1 MSNKQNLSNPIES
14 LLEKQSM
21 VLLDGALAT
30 ELESYGCEL
39 DDPLWSAKVLLEKPE
54 AIKDV
59 HASYYRAGADIS
71 ITASYQATTDGF
83 AQRGLSEEEAVTL
96 IKKTVTL
103 AGEARDEVWRENLER
118 PRPLTAASVGPYG
131 AYLADGSEYSGHY
144 GVTDQVLFD
153 FHQPRIQALVEAG
166 ADVLAVETLPSLQEA
181 KVIGSILQE
190 YPSASAWI
198 SFTLKDGQSISEG
211 TPLKEVASALEGNTH
226 VAAIGVNCAPLE
238 HAAEALQ
245 ELNRCSSKPLIVYP
259 NSGEDYDPET
269 KTWHGSASRLDFHEQ
284 SKLWY
289 EHGARIIG
297 GCCRTTPA
305 HIKKLADMW
314 KSE

>member
-1 MSNKQNLSNPIES
+1 MSNKQNRSNPIEA
-14 LLEKQSM
+14 LLEKQSV

-30 ELESYGCEL
+30 ELESYGCDL

-54 AIKDV
+54 AIKAV

-71 ITASYQATTDGF
+71 ITASYQATIDGF
-83 AQRGLSEEEAVTL
+83 AKRGLSEEEAVTL
-96 IKKTVTL
+96 IRKTVTL
-103 AGEARDEVWRENLER
+103 AGEARDEVWKENPER

-131 AYLADGSEYSGHY
+131 AYLADGSEYTGHY
-144 GVTDQVLFD
+144 GVTDQLLYD

-211 TPLKEVASALEGNTH
+211 IPLKEVAEALEGSRQ
-226 VAAIGVNCAPLE
+226 VAAIGVNCATLE

-245 ELNRCSSKPLIVYP
+245 ELGRYSTKPLIVYP
-259 NSGEDYDPET
+259 NSGEDYNPET
-269 KTWHGSASRLDFHEQ
+269 KTWHGSISRLDFHEQ
-284 SKLWY
+284 SSIWY
-289 EHGARIIG
+289 EYGARLIG

-305 HIKKLADMW
+305 HIKKLAEIW
-314 KSE
+314 KS